1 MFVQKFCSF
10 INLEHEIN
18 ILKNDKT
25 MLLKK
30 KSILCIII
38 PVKKYSCRNVII
50 DKLYSLNS
58 FDNGLK

>member
-1 MFVQKFCSF
+1 
-10 INLEHEIN
+10 
-18 ILKNDKT
+18 

-58 FDNGLK
+58 FDNGLKWTW

>member
-10 INLEHEIN
+10 INLEHEI
-18 ILKNDKT
+18 KNDKT

>member
-10 INLEHEIN
+10 INLEHEI
-18 ILKNDKT
+18 KNDKT

-38 PVKKYSCRNVII
+38 PVKKYSGRNVII

>member
-1 MFVQKFCSF
+1 MY
-10 INLEHEIN
+10 
-18 ILKNDKT
+18 
-25 MLLKK
+25 LKK

-38 PVKKYSCRNVII
+38 PVKKYSGRNVII